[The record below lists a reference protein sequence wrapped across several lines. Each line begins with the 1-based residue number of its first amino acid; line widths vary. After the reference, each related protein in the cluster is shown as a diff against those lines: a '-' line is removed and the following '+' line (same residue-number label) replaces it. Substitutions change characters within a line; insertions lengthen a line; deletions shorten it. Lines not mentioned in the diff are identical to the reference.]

1 MRFFSQHG
9 EDRWLFEN
17 DHLPEHG
24 YFVDVGAFDGVNLSN
39 TMMLEEM
46 GWSGIGIE
54 ADPRSWVPL
63 LRNRKCDVFLGA
75 AAGQRGSLEF
85 DCTAEP
91 SHSGVGRNATSSLGA
106 GGTIRV
112 PALRLSDIIAA
123 YTDGPYPTID
133 LLSLD
138 TEGTELEVWGSGGFT
153 DYAGEPRPQSPW
165 IVVIEWETA
174 GLPSKENE
182 IQDHFGRLS
191 YEQIHRTVGNL
202 IFKRTY

>member
-17 DHLPEHG
+17 GHLPDHG

-39 TMMLEEM
+39 TMALEDM
-46 GWSGIGIE
+46 GWQGICIE

-75 AAGQRGSLEF
+75 AGPRGRLEF

-112 PALRLSDIIAA
+112 PAMPLFGILS
-123 YTDGPYPTID
+123 GHEID
-133 LLSLD
+133 VLSLD
-138 TEGTELEVWGSGGFT
+138 TEGTELDVFTGGGFRGSHEFGRN
-153 DYAGEPRPQSPW
+153 YPRLV
-165 IVVIEWETA
+165 IIEWETA
-174 GLPSKENE
+174 GLPSKEQE
-182 IQDHFGRLS
+182 IKDYFGKLP
-191 YEQIHRTVGNL
+191 YTQIHRTVGNL